1 MSYISQ
7 HNLTIHRPQID
18 QHCCLLQ
25 VNVLLHRFL
34 LWLERVEPRERDGVD
49 MVLIERD
56 REASLDEVEG
66 FEVILEEVAMS
77 GGSRVGRALQID
89 VVLLWVL
96 EIVLEVLSFALGV
109 IESDVVVERL
119 VELNGSGFFLADC
132 KHGVG
137 RR

>member
-1 MSYISQ
+1 M
-7 HNLTIHRPQID
+7 
-18 QHCCLLQ
+18 
-25 VNVLLHRFL
+25 NVLLRRL
-34 LWLERVEPRERDGVD
+34 LLRLERVEPREDDGVD
-49 MVLIERD
+49 VVLIGRD

-132 KHGVG
+132 KHDVG